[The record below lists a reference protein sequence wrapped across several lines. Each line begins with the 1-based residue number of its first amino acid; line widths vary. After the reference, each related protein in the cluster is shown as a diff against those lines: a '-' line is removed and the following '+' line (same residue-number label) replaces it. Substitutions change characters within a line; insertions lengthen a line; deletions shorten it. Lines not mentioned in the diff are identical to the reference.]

1 MGTRGLVGFRYK
13 NRYYLMYCHY
23 DCYLSGVGVAL
34 LREIKTAMLNG
45 TFETWIEQFKTV
57 TIVDVSNSGG
67 RNYLDTNEDMIYSEE
82 EYDERDTEFFD
93 INDMRIIRR
102 SPRVSEMDKLRE
114 YCNTSVGEQ
123 HEGDWYCLLR
133 EVQGSFVRIL
143 TSQHLLLHAKYKEMT
158 GDVFIEYSY
167 VLDFDSDNF
176 HVYTSKGFYKTVN
189 LLDEKQI
196 DNAILDFEEY

>member
-1 MGTRGLVGFRYK
+1 
-13 NRYYLMYCHY
+13 MYCHY
-23 DCYLSGVGVAL
+23 DCYLSGVGIAL
-34 LREIKTAMLNG
+34 LQEIKKAILDG
-45 TFETWIEQFKTV
+45 TFETWMEQFKTV
-57 TIVDVSNSGG
+57 TIVDVSNRTGP
-67 RNYLDTNEDMIYSEE
+67 NYLDTNEDMLYSDDEE
-82 EYDERDTEFFD
+82 EHGEHDTEFFD
-93 INDMRIIRR
+93 INDMRVIRR
-102 SPRVSEMDKLRE
+102 GPRVSEMERLRE

-133 EVQGSFVRIL
+133 GVQGSLVKIL
-143 TSQHLLLHAKYKEMT
+143 TSQHLLLHSKFKEMT

-167 VLDFDSDNF
+167 VLDFDSNNF